1 MTQGV
6 DNARARVDLEYPLN
20 NPNEYKGRLVFTVLE
35 EPETDLGNLT
45 ATFTK
50 LGESAI
56 AAVGGNKEEQ
66 QKAFDEAEG
75 TLKNFSITGLKEP
88 IPSNRQV
95 SIFLPLALA
104 FRDNVAYD
112 NMDIGGMGAAGQM
125 GLQGGTGALSEMIN
139 AGAKTLASG
148 LTGSG
153 GADMAKLGA
162 VKLASKLPDEL
173 AGAFKAAGRVTS
185 NPNTRVLFKQVNLR
199 EFAFTFKFLP
209 TSQKEAEEVKEI
221 IKLFRTELYP
231 EDITLPVPP
240 GGTSSISIGYK
251 FPNRFQIEV
260 LYDGEY
266 VANKIKPV
274 YLRDVNVN
282 YNSTAM
288 AFHSDGNFNEI
299 EMSLSFQESRTLN
312 RKDVEMGGF

>member
-20 NPNEYKGRLVFTVLE
+20 NPDEYKGRLVFTVLE
-35 EPETDLGNLT
+35 EPETDLGNI
-45 ATFTK
+45 ADSIGK
-50 LGESAI
+50 LSKAFAGQL
-56 AAVGGNKEEQ
+56 GGNKQEQ
-66 QKAFDEAEG
+66 QKAFEEAEG
-75 TLKNFSITGLKEP
+75 TLKNFPITGLKEP

-112 NMDIGGMGAAGQM
+112 NMDIGGMGAAAQM

-231 EDITLPVPP
+231 EDITLPV
-240 GGTSSISIGYK
+240 GNSSISIGYK

-282 YNSTAM
+282 YNGTAM

-312 RKDVEMGGF
+312 RKDVETGGF

>member
-20 NPNEYKGRLVFTVLE
+20 NPDEYKGRLVFTVLE
-35 EPETDLGNLT
+35 EPETDLGNIADT
-45 ATFTK
+45 IEK
-50 LGESAI
+50 LAKSGVD
-56 AAVGGNKEEQ
+56 AVGGNKEEQ
-66 QKAFDEAEG
+66 QKAVEEAEG
-75 TLKNFSITGLKEP
+75 TLKNFPITGLKEP

-112 NMDIGGMGAAGQM
+112 NMDIGGMGAAAQM

-162 VKLASKLPDEL
+162 VKLASKLPDEF

-185 NPNTRVLFKQVNLR
+185 NPNTRVLFKQVSLR
-199 EFAFTFKFLP
+199 DFAFTFKFLP

-274 YLRDVNVN
+274 YLRDVNVT

-312 RKDVEMGGF
+312 RKDVETGGF

>member
-20 NPNEYKGRLVFTVLE
+20 NPDEYKGRLVFTVLE
-35 EPETDLGNLT
+35 EPETDLGNIADT
-45 ATFTK
+45 IEK
-50 LGESAI
+50 LAKSA
-56 AAVGGNKEEQ
+56 ADALGGNKEEK
-66 QKAFDEAEG
+66 QKAVEEAEG
-75 TLKNFSITGLKEP
+75 TLKNFPITGLKEP

-112 NMDIGGMGAAGQM
+112 NVDIGGMGAAAQM

-162 VKLASKLPDEL
+162 VKLASKLPNEI

-231 EDITLPVPP
+231 EDITLPVPV

-282 YNSTAM
+282 YNGTGM

-312 RKDVEMGGF
+312 RKDVETGGF

>member
-20 NPNEYKGRLVFTVLE
+20 NPDEYKGRLVFTVLE
-35 EPETDLGNLT
+35 EPETDLGNIADT
-45 ATFTK
+45 IEK
-50 LGESAI
+50 LAKSAI
-56 AAVGGNKEEQ
+56 DAVGGNKEEK
-66 QKAFDEAEG
+66 QKAVEEAEG
-75 TLKNFSITGLKEP
+75 TLKNFPITGLKEP

-112 NMDIGGMGAAGQM
+112 NMDIGGMGAAAQM

-231 EDITLPVPP
+231 EDITLPV
-240 GGTSSISIGYK
+240 GTSSISIGYK

-274 YLRDVNVN
+274 YLRDVNIN

-312 RKDVEMGGF
+312 RKDVETGGF

>member
-20 NPNEYKGRLVFTVLE
+20 NPDEYKGRLVFTVLE
-35 EPETDLGNLT
+35 EPETDLGNI
-45 ATFTK
+45 ADSIGK
-50 LGESAI
+50 LSKAFAGQL
-56 AAVGGNKEEQ
+56 GGNKQEQ
-66 QKAFDEAEG
+66 QKAFEEAEG
-75 TLKNFSITGLKEP
+75 TLKNFPITGLKEP

-112 NMDIGGMGAAGQM
+112 NMDIGGMGAAAQM

-231 EDITLPVPP
+231 EDITLPV
-240 GGTSSISIGYK
+240 GTSSISIGYK

-282 YNSTAM
+282 YNGTAM

-312 RKDVEMGGF
+312 RKDVETGGF

>member
-20 NPNEYKGRLVFTVLE
+20 NPDEYKGRLVFTVLE
-35 EPETDLGNLT
+35 EPETDLGNLV

-50 LGESAI
+50 VNESVI

-66 QKAFDEAEG
+66 QKAFDKMNG
-75 TLKNFSITGLKEP
+75 TLRNFAITGLKEP

-162 VKLASKLPDEL
+162 VKLASSLPDEL

-282 YNSTAM
+282 YNGTAM

>member
-20 NPNEYKGRLVFTVLE
+20 NPDEYKGRLVFTVLE
-35 EPETDLGNLT
+35 EPETDLGNI
-45 ATFTK
+45 ADSIGK
-50 LGESAI
+50 LSKAFAGQL
-56 AAVGGNKEEQ
+56 GGNKQEQ
-66 QKAFDEAEG
+66 QKAFEEAEG
-75 TLKNFSITGLKEP
+75 TLKNFPITGLKEP

-112 NMDIGGMGAAGQM
+112 NMDIGGTGAAAQM

-231 EDITLPVPP
+231 EDITLPV
-240 GGTSSISIGYK
+240 GTSSISIGYK

-282 YNSTAM
+282 YNGTAM

-312 RKDVEMGGF
+312 RKDVETGGF